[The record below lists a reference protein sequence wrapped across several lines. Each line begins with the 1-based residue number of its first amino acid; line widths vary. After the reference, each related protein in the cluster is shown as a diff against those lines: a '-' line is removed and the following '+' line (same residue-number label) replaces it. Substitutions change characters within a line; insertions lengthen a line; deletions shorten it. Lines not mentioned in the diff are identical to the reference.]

1 MVAVLAGSLLACSPK
16 STALTGT
23 RHLEQNRTGD
33 IQKVL
38 VVGIS
43 PNGPVRNRFEQEVKK
58 QLGKHK
64 IDAVGSLEVLPKE
77 EAINKEAFVKYFNDQ
92 QIDAVLVTRVVSAE
106 NTAGFVEGEDYTN
119 PQNMWIYNYYSY
131 YYRTYDKAADVGHFE
146 YGEVVKLETNVF
158 NVENEKLIWQG
169 ESKSFL
175 HGNTLDIID
184 ELSKLLVQGMKKDGL
199 ID

>member
-1 MVAVLAGSLLACSPK
+1 MILMVAVLAGSLLACSPK

-77 EAINKEAFVKYFNDQ
+77 EAINKEAFVKYFSFFYIGYKQEPLDFLPALHAHNKHPFSGNN
-92 QIDAVLVTRVVSAE
+92 IHIIISA
-106 NTAGFVEGEDYTN
+106 N
-119 PQNMWIYNYYSY
+119 I
-131 YYRTYDKAADVGHFE
+131 
-146 YGEVVKLETNVF
+146 
-158 NVENEKLIWQG
+158 
-169 ESKSFL
+169 
-175 HGNTLDIID
+175 
-184 ELSKLLVQGMKKDGL
+184 
-199 ID
+199 